1 MFNAGAGVEQ
11 ALHSYLFDAGAGV
24 EQALH
29 IWSSRV
35 RANLGAWLAEV
46 ARQINAIR

>member
-1 MFNAGAGVEQ
+1 MFDAGAGVKQ

-29 IWSSRV
+29 I
-35 RANLGAWLAEV
+35 
-46 ARQINAIR
+46 

>member
-1 MFNAGAGVEQ
+1 MQN
-11 ALHSYLFDAGAGV
+11 LLDAGAGV

-46 ARQINAIR
+46 TRQINTIRYVKTAEKPI